1 MSSAEQVAS
10 PNRPSPVESTSA
22 QAPSVLVKVNYNH
35 SIRRFRLAPSVF
47 RSATFPSYLKSLLEI
62 PETTAIIIERYSTT
76 HHGFTPL
83 DSKSSYESLR
93 NSIFVKGKAK
103 LNVQEGVALPRTE
116 SSATTSTNEAVPS
129 SEEKASP
136 APSLEDLTASVYATL
151 QSQES
156 QEMIRSMVSEE
167 VAKLA
172 TNLKSLLSIEKNSE
186 SIKPDETSRSRIPR
200 CPVAE
205 YTIRCDICNRDI
217 TTPTYYHCND
227 CQSGDFD
234 ICSSCIKEGRHCL
247 DDSHHLEACSI
258 GKGISVSV
266 ELNDDVSHLSTPS
279 ESTPRDFPHRRGP
292 HDRLHSRGHS
302 HPHPHFSPHFMRG
315 AGGGC
320 GRKWAR
326 PFEAANVNHH
336 AFCDSCDTQ
345 IRGIRYKCVNCPDF
359 DYCGSCFKSAST
371 THPGHSFVQ
380 IAHPSAYFKVATDRR
395 AMHFGILCD
404 GPLCKDS
411 KHCIVGDRYKCAIC
425 ENYDLCENCEALPN
439 HPHDVT
445 HPMIKLKTPLRNL
458 TVDALEKKPEQE
470 VVDTEVDAMKVE
482 EPDEKDVVD
491 EKQVDA
497 SVDLINLDAEANKS
511 VQENAHVPE
520 NAQLSSSFIEQAIKD
535 GTVCRPGELFFQ
547 SWSLKN
553 NGSGAWPAG
562 VTLAFA
568 GGDKMFVHQGI
579 AANASISP
587 FEVQPGE
594 SACFA
599 AMLQAPKTEG
609 LFVSFWKL
617 VTAEGERFGD
627 NLWCQIR
634 VAAAKD
640 AGKDV
645 ASEEELTKSKYSD
658 ASDMMF
664 PVLNVSNSSTTSS
677 VIAHAGDETAS
688 SVTTVQPESVIQ
700 SIATASEP
708 VDHDVAESEAA
719 SSTVSGE
726 DLSQLSDDDYEIVED
741 SEGSVW

>member
-1 MSSAEQVAS
+1 MSSAEQVALPS
-10 PNRPSPVESTSA
+10 RPSPVESASA

-62 PETTAIIIERYSTT
+62 PETTAVTIERYSTT

-103 LNVQEGVALPRTE
+103 LNVQEVAIALPRPESPAKPSPTE
-116 SSATTSTNEAVPS
+116 EVSS
-129 SEEKASP
+129 SEDKASP
-136 APSLEDLTASVYATL
+136 APSLENLTTSLYATL

-156 QEMIRSMVSEE
+156 QAMIRSMITEE

-172 TNLKSLLSIEKNSE
+172 TDLKSLLSIEQKSE
-186 SIKPDETSRSRIPR
+186 CTNLEETLRDPP

-205 YTIRCDICNRDI
+205 YAVRCDICNRDI
-217 TTPTYYHCND
+217 TAPTYYHCKD

-234 ICSSCIKEGRHCL
+234 ICRDCIKDGHHCL
-247 DDSHHLEACSI
+247 DDSHHLEECSI
-258 GKGISVSV
+258 AKGISVAAES
-266 ELNDDVSHLSTPS
+266 NDDVGRESAPVGSTPK
-279 ESTPRDFPHRRGP
+279 EFPHRRFP
-292 HDRLHSRGHS
+292 HDRLHSRGHYP
-302 HPHPHFSPHFMRG
+302 HPHPHFPPAHFMRPS
-315 AGGGC
+315 GGQC

-326 PFEAANVNHH
+326 PFDAANVNHR
-336 AFCDSCDTQ
+336 AFCDSCDNQ

-359 DYCGSCFKSAST
+359 DYCGSCFKEAST

-380 IAHPSAYFKVATDRR
+380 IAHPSAYFKVANDKR
-395 AMHFGILCD
+395 AMHFGIVCD

-439 HPHDVT
+439 YPHDAT
-445 HPMIKLKTPLRNL
+445 HPMIKLKTPLCNL
-458 TVDALEKKPEQE
+458 TVDAVEKEPEQE
-470 VVDTEVDAMKVE
+470 VVDREEVVAKEVE
-482 EPDEKDVVD
+482 EPEGKQVVD
-491 EKQVDA
+491 EKRVDA

-511 VQENAHVPE
+511 VPE
-520 NAQLSSSFIEQAIKD
+520 GAQLSSSFIEQAIKD

-553 NGSGAWPAG
+553 NGSVAWPAG
-562 VTLAFA
+562 ITLAFA
-568 GGDKMFVHQGI
+568 GGDKMFVHQDS

-609 LFVSFWKL
+609 LYVSFWKL
-617 VTAEGERFGD
+617 VTAEGARFGD

-640 AGKDV
+640 KDTAG
-645 ASEEELTKSKYSD
+645 EEDMTKSKYSD

-664 PVLNVSNSSTTSS
+664 PVLNVSNASTTSS

-688 SVTTVQPESVIQ
+688 SVTTVQPESVAQ
-700 SIATASEP
+700 SVTTATEP
-708 VDHDVAESEAA
+708 IYHEVAESEAA
-719 SSTVSGE
+719 SSILSGE
-726 DLSQLSDDDYEIVED
+726 DLGELSDDDYEIVED